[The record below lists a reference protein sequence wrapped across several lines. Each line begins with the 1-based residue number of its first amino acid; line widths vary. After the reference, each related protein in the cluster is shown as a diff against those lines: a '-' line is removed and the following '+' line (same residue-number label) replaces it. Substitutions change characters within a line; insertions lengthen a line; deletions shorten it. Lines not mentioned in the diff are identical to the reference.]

1 MDWQNYSGLWLARH
15 ILGIPKILSRLLA
28 GEEICA
34 TDPDLVK
41 MTEIANAS
49 RAHLKAILGFTVPP
63 NCKPMW
69 LLSTLIDQ
77 LGLKL
82 ISRRK
87 GSKGQQVRYY
97 SLTVEDLSF
106 AIDVLQHR
114 EQQRYLRLQQELE
127 RKEKSRVHQA
137 KMKTLYGIDPPNSS
151 VVTPPIK
158 GDIYPL
164 EPPLTTEN
172 NQAENRESEY
182 INSSPNTLEKLKP
195 CLSLLEGIINT
206 GREVL
211 KEMME
216 MFLAENRIPLPSQI
230 AQQLKTVLY

>member
-1 MDWQNYSGLWLARH
+1 MDWHNYSGKWLARH

-28 GEEICA
+28 GEEISA

-49 RAHLKAILGFTVPP
+49 RAHLKAILGFTIPA

-69 LLSTLIDQ
+69 LLSILINQ

-82 ISRRK
+82 SSRRQ
-87 GSKGQQVRYY
+87 GGKGQQVRYY
-97 SLTVEDLSF
+97 SLTVEETAF

-114 EQQRYLRLQQELE
+114 EQQRMDRLQQELE
-127 RKEKSRVHQA
+127 RQEKSRIHQA
-137 KMKTLYGIDPPNSS
+137 KMQTMYGIDPPKPL
-151 VVTPPIK
+151 VVTPPKK

-164 EPPLTTEN
+164 ELPLTTEN
-172 NQAENRESEY
+172 NPSENQKTEY
-182 INSSPNTLEKLKP
+182 INSLPNSLEKLKP
-195 CLSLLEGIINT
+195 CLELLEGIINT
-206 GREVL
+206 GQEVL

-216 MFLAENRIPLPSQI
+216 MLLADIGNPIVSRLFTFCSS
-230 AQQLKTVLY
+230 